1 MLRHAD
7 SRAEPVAARTP
18 EPSVAGP
25 QPEVRFEFVDTL
37 ESLREAWVGLADQ
50 GQNVFASW
58 EFVATWWEHFGS
70 GRRLLTAECR
80 DPDGELFA
88 ILPLYQWRR
97 RPLRVIRFLGHG
109 AGDVLGPVCG
119 PARGQDAAQ
128 ALRRLIETAPWA
140 WDVFVGENLPG
151 DQRWPDRL
159 GGKLIRRE
167 GNPVLRETGDFEQ
180 FLAGRT
186 PNFRRQFRRREQR
199 LARSHRVRY
208 RLSDRTTLDAD
219 LGHLFRLHAARFGA
233 RSVFA
238 DRPRA
243 AFHRAF
249 AHRALERGWLRLW
262 LLELDDRPRAALYGF
277 RFGGVESFY
286 QSGRDPDLEHES
298 LGMALLT
305 HAIRSALDDQI
316 PELNFLRG
324 HEPYKYRFATDD
336 RGLESVCVTR
346 GPAAAAA
353 LALVQAAR
361 SSRAARKVLHQPFEM

>member
-7 SRAEPVAARTP
+7 TRARPVTRATPGPAVAGAEPGVQL
-18 EPSVAGP
+18 EL
-25 QPEVRFEFVDTL
+25 VDTL
-37 ESLREAWVGLADQ
+37 ESLREPWAGLAEQ
-50 GQNVFASW
+50 GQNIFATW
-58 EFVATWWEHFGS
+58 EFAATWWEHFGS
-70 GRRLLTAECR
+70 GRRLLAAGCR
-80 DPDGELFA
+80 DPGGELFA

-97 RPLRVIRFLGHG
+97 RPLRVIRFVGHG
-109 AGDVLGPVCG
+109 AGDMLGPVCR
-119 PARGQDAAQ
+119 PARCEDAAR
-128 ALRRLIETAPWA
+128 ALRRLIEAAPWG

-159 GGKLIRRE
+159 GGKLVRRE
-167 GNPVLRETGDFEQ
+167 GNPILRESGGFDQ

-186 PNFRRQFRRREQR
+186 PNFRRQVRRREQR
-199 LARSHRVRY
+199 LACSHRVRY

-219 LGHLFRLHAARFGA
+219 LRHLFRLHAARFGA
-233 RSVFA
+233 RSAFA
-238 DRPRA
+238 EGPRA

-286 QSGRDPDLEHES
+286 QSGRDPNLEHES
-298 LGMALLT
+298 PGMALLT
-305 HAIRSALDDQI
+305 HAIRSAMDDQI
-316 PELNFLRG
+316 REVNFLRG

-336 RGLESVCVTR
+336 PGLDSVCVTR

-353 LALVQAAR
+353 LALIQAAR
-361 SSRAARKVLHQPFEM
+361 ASRAARTVLHRPFEM